1 MRNQIAIFSGLMA
14 VLVGPLGCTA
24 SYNATMGFGDEER
37 AEILDYRE
45 GRGGSPNTANS
56 AQTGIAGRPA
66 HAQTARGTI
75 APPIP
80 SPQLTNAVTL
90 PNDSRNPGG
99 AVQNAGLSFADPAA
113 QPVVELSN
121 GQTAQPA
128 APRDAVFKVTSPV
141 SPDAANADAPP
152 TPASTRPADPR
163 RTGLHRFGELDDLQ
177 IAQAS
182 PLDAQGNLRRVTFTH
197 EGADFDVELDP
208 TGRWLAYASTRH
220 RHTADIYLQRV
231 DGTAV
236 TQLTNDPAND
246 VMPCIS
252 PDGKQVVF
260 ASDRAG
266 TWDLYLMDIAGGPA
280 IKLTEDGAQNIH
292 PSFSPDG
299 QQIVYSSRGSQ
310 SGVWELILID
320 VDQPS
325 HRRII
330 GHGLFPVWS
339 PTGNT
344 IAYQRARERGSRWFS
359 VWTVQITEE
368 GDAVRPTEIAAS
380 SNAAIITPEWSP
392 DGRSIVFCTVLDP
405 TADSPAGSR
414 ADIWVCNA
422 DGSGRSKLTH
432 GDFGNLYPTWA
443 ADGTIYFVS
452 NRGVDAI
459 ENVYAIKPDQAV
471 HLARQGTRP
480 DPQENVGGESGED
493 PGQDSGG
500 ETLMEATVPTPIN
513 E

>member
-1 MRNQIAIFSGLMA
+1 MRNQLAIFSGLMA
-14 VLVGPLGCTA
+14 VLAGPLGCTA
-24 SYNATMGFGDEER
+24 SYSGTMGFGDEDR
-37 AEILDYRE
+37 AEILDYRD
-45 GRGGSPNTANS
+45 GRGGSTPAPGNATAPGNPPGNAPGTS
-56 AQTGIAGRPA
+56 GAAATGRPGYS
-66 HAQTARGTI
+66 QTARGTI

-80 SPQLTNAVTL
+80 SPPPINAVTL
-90 PNDSRNPGG
+90 PNDSRDSASSAQITTPT
-99 AVQNAGLSFADPAA
+99 APAT
-113 QPVVELSN
+113 V
-121 GQTAQPA
+121 
-128 APRDAVFKVTSPV
+128 APQEAVFRAMPTAPAPTAIANPEPSQAT
-141 SPDAANADAPP
+141 AAN
-152 TPASTRPADPR
+152 TRPVDPR

-182 PLDAQGNLRRVTFTH
+182 PLDDQANLRRVTFTN

-220 RHTADIYLQRV
+220 RHTSDLYLQRV

-236 TQLTNDPAND
+236 TQLTTDPAND

-252 PDGKQVVF
+252 PDGKQVAF

-266 TWDLYLMDIAGGPA
+266 TWDIYLMNIAGGPA

-299 QQIVYSSRGSQ
+299 QQLVYSSRGSQ

-320 VDQPS
+320 VNRPT
-325 HRRII
+325 HRRIV

-339 PTGNT
+339 PTTNT

-359 VWTVQITEE
+359 VWTVQITDD

-392 DGRSIVFCTVLDP
+392 DGRNIVFCTVLDP

-432 GDFGNLYPTWA
+432 GNFGNLYPTWA
-443 ADGTIYFVS
+443 ADGSIYFVS

-471 HLARQGTRP
+471 HLARQRESPAP
-480 DPQENVGGESGED
+480 DE
-493 PGQDSGG
+493 DSGANAG
-500 ETLMEATVPTPIN
+500 PTMEATVPTPIN